1 MKNFFLSLYR
11 RDTIITYQI
20 NEYYVWA
27 LIYILGFFI
36 GRGLAIFIYHRLTT
50 KPTIHEPNRGGDLRS
65 ADIAAANALIACVAD
80 NNSYIVSNPELVKL
94 LFSMLKENAKQ
105 TKLVIAP
112 TLVRVMANQVINLST
127 AQHSA
132 VKILNLLSLHVQSTA
147 RPLKLITKGTLAA
160 AGGLIMGYSHVV
172 QALGM
177 IQSGVLGLASWIIIS
192 LLIDNC
198 FINCNDYLLS
208 VTTQPIEIYSQF
220 PKSDHIVITD
230 KGPDSVEV
238 YVPVP
243 VQKTQT
249 DRKFSININPNY
261 CNDETPITFRN
272 TKNKDV
278 IDVEIEARVPDLCIE
293 RKLEKQPQTTF
304 ERSRKKAKEV
314 KFSDFRRTDPVLS
327 QYQNLEEEYV
337 PQNPCPI
344 KELAT
349 DIKKEI
355 ISMEKLEPINE
366 NKKQEQTIDLTN
378 DQADY

>member
-1 MKNFFLSLYR
+1 
-11 RDTIITYQI
+11 
-20 NEYYVWA
+20 
-27 LIYILGFFI
+27 
-36 GRGLAIFIYHRLTT
+36 
-50 KPTIHEPNRGGDLRS
+50 
-65 ADIAAANALIACVAD
+65 
-80 NNSYIVSNPELVKL
+80 
-94 LFSMLKENAKQ
+94 
-105 TKLVIAP
+105 
-112 TLVRVMANQVINLST
+112 
-127 AQHSA
+127 
-132 VKILNLLSLHVQSTA
+132 
-147 RPLKLITKGTLAA
+147 LAA

-198 FINCNDYLLS
+198 FINCNDYLLP

-249 DRKFSININPNY
+249 DRQFSININPNY